1 MRQIVITSGSIQG
14 VTDAGDTRTYAIT
27 EELEALVSA
36 LSTYLDDVPAPKDTM
51 LDYIERTAD
60 DETLLEM
67 EDVFEEWDVGRAYKA
82 GRVLRFNGDLWRV
95 GQPHTSQDDWL
106 PPDVPA
112 LYVKI
117 APTGVIPEW
126 RQPQGKHDAYR
137 IGDKV
142 THKGNVWE
150 CTDGSMD
157 EELGVKLNTWEPGVY
172 GWEQID

>member
-36 LSTYLDDVPAPKDTM
+36 LSTYLDDVPAPKDSM

-95 GQPHTSQDDWL
+95 VQAHTSQDDWL

-112 LYVKI
+112 LYTRI
-117 APTGVIPEW
+117 EPPNTIGEW
-126 RQPQGKHDAYR
+126 RQPQGDHDTYQM
-137 IGDKV
+137 GDKV
-142 THKGNVWE
+142 THKGKTWVSTINDNVWE
-150 CTDGSMD
+150 PS
-157 EELGVKLNTWEPGVY
+157 VH
-172 GWEQID
+172 GWDIVT